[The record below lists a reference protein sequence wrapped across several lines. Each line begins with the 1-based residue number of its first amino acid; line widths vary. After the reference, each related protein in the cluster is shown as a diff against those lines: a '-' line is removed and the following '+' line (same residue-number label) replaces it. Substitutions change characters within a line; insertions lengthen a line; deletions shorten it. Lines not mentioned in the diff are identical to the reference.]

1 MKKILP
7 LSALLTIL
15 GAIGGYFIAQG
26 IDLGGSLEIPDKSI
40 LTLALTIQA
49 AIITFILSLIGLLL
63 QKKTSFQLIDKA
75 RAKRGAGLAVLFGL
89 LTGFIII
96 AGDAALFSKFL
107 PELETNPPAF
117 SLSGLLGGVFYG
129 GVVEEV
135 MMRLFGMTLIIF
147 LITKIRKG
155 KSPSRTSYWIAI
167 ILTSLLFAVGHLPAN
182 AMIFGDLSFIVT
194 TRAILLNGIG
204 GMFFGYLYWK
214 HGFWFSVL
222 SHMMAHIG
230 MQVIFIPMFY

>member
-1 MKKILP
+1 MKKTL
-7 LSALLTIL
+7 LVSALLALL
-15 GAIGGYFIAQG
+15 GAIGGYFVAQG
-26 IDLGGSLEIPDKSI
+26 LDLSGTIELPDENVLS
-40 LTLALTIQA
+40 LALTIQA
-49 AIITFILSLIGLLL
+49 GVITFVLSLIGLLL
-63 QKKTSFQLIDKA
+63 QKKTSFQLIAHSKA
-75 RAKRGAGLAVLFGL
+75 RRGAGLAILFGL
-89 LTGFIII
+89 LTGFMII

-147 LITKIRKG
+147 LISKLRKG
-155 KSPSRTSYWIAI
+155 KNPSNKSYWLAI

-182 AMIFGDLSFIVT
+182 ALIFGELSFLVT

-222 SHMMAHIG
+222 SHMMAHVG
-230 MQVIFIPMFY
+230 MQMIFIPMFY

>member
-7 LSALLTIL
+7 LSALLAIL
-15 GAIGGYFIAQG
+15 GAIGGYFVAQG
-26 IDLGGSLEIPDKSI
+26 LDLGGSLEIPDESM
-40 LTLALTIQA
+40 LSLALTIQA
-49 AIITFILSLIGLLL
+49 GIITFVLSLIGLLL
-63 QKKTSFQLIDKA
+63 QKKTPFQLSDKTKA
-75 RAKRGAGLAVLFGL
+75 RRGAGLAVLFGL

-96 AGDAALFSKFL
+96 AGDASLFSKFL

-147 LITKIRKG
+147 LISKIRKG
-155 KSPSRTSYWIAI
+155 KNPSNPSYWIAI

-182 AMIFGDLSFIVT
+182 ALIFGELSFIVT
-194 TRAILLNGIG
+194 TRALILNGIG

-214 HGFWFSVL
+214 YGFWFSVL
-222 SHMMAHIG
+222 SHMIAHIG